1 MLFVTGVERDNVNKL
16 NVSMYIEAQGK
27 YFEKKVEQ
35 VVHEN
40 K

>member
-27 YFEKKVEQ
+27 YFEKKSGTGCARE
-35 VVHEN
+35 
-40 K
+40 